1 MVDELHFCSQCGV
14 SIPLTEVTSGAARA
28 GLAAGDA
35 RVLCGEHRPAQV
47 ATVGS
52 GAGASSPGAV
62 GTAAAAAD
70 FQLLFCANCSVS
82 IPIDDER
89 SGRAVREYGSLLCV
103 ACSRATPGE
112 RERRRK
118 AVELELADDAPRLAP
133 APSPAPSAAP
143 PSTAASAASGPIT
156 RETRMPAGVVSSG
169 GGGGASW
176 GLVILVV
183 LASGAAGFFGWEYFQ
198 ARGRQ
203 AKSAADA
210 SRDSAVLSDRVQRA
224 LDGFETTIERRMTE
238 LREANAASLEDLR
251 KRMSEDLSA
260 LRGDL
265 AGVRADLGTA
275 DSNLAQRIAK
285 LEGQVGSMQGVLSGL
300 ASRQPDPPRD
310 HADAGGNGGAPN
322 NGGGNQPPVAEGPA
336 TPPMPEKPPVPD
348 AVDPAV
354 AKLVKDLLESKDAGV
369 RFNAALG
376 LATMKSPAAVG
387 PLAKVCTEDEHVMV
401 RRVAARALGD
411 IRAWRAVPV
420 LVQAL
425 EDREVY
431 VAQQA
436 NFALQKITNQDFGVT
451 LDSSPRDRK
460 TRAVTA
466 SKWWDKNKDSPPEGV
481 CLEPITAY
489 VNPR

>member
-14 SIPLTEVTSGAARA
+14 SIPLSEVTSGAARA
-28 GLAAGDA
+28 GLAAGDS
-35 RVLCGEHRPAQV
+35 RVLCGEHRPA
-47 ATVGS
+47 
-52 GAGASSPGAV
+52 
-62 GTAAAAAD
+62 TAAAPAAASASTAAPSAD

-89 SGRAVREYGSLLCV
+89 SGRAIREYGSLLCV
-103 ACSRATPGE
+103 ACSRANPGE
-112 RERRRK
+112 RDRRRK

-133 APSPAPSAAP
+133 PSAPSPTTTSAAAP
-143 PSTAASAASGPIT
+143 ATSGPIT
-156 RETRMPAGVVSSG
+156 RETRMPSGVAPSNG
-169 GGGGASW
+169 GGGTSW
-176 GLVILVV
+176 GLVVLVV

-203 AKSAADA
+203 TKSSADA
-210 SRDSAVLSDRVQRA
+210 SRDSAALSDRVQRA
-224 LDGFETTIERRMTE
+224 LDAFDQKIERHAEDM
-238 LREANAASLEDLR
+238 REANAQALEDLR

-265 AGVRADLGTA
+265 AGVRADLSAA
-275 DSNLAQRIAK
+275 DSSLAQRIAK
-285 LEGQVGSMQGVLSGL
+285 LEGQVGSMQGVLSGM
-300 ASRQPDPPRD
+300 ASRQPEPPRD
-310 HADAGGNGGAPN
+310 HTDGGGSGN
-322 NGGGNQPPVAEGPA
+322 NGGGAPTPPVAEGPA
-336 TPPMPEKPPVPD
+336 VPPGPDKPTAPD

-387 PLAKVCTEDEHVMV
+387 PLAKVCAEDEHVMV

-451 LDSSPRDRK
+451 LDSSARDRK

-466 SKWWDKNKDSPPEGV
+466 SKWWDKNKDAPPEGV

-489 VNPR
+489 VTPK